1 MATYSSSSLLL
12 GVSLL
17 ALTAC
22 TNPAEALPGTSA
34 PPGID
39 LGPSSRVQSAVVV
52 ADAGAAARRRADVR
66 LVHDGSADAHAV
78 GVVNA
83 VDPTQHK
90 INLTHDPIP
99 SIGWPSMTM
108 EFPVA
113 PSVDLSGVTPGSRVN
128 FTMEKGKNGMY
139 EIQSVQPV
147 GAKR

>member
-1 MATYSSSSLLL
+1 MTTYSFSSLVF

-22 TNPAEALPGTSA
+22 TNPAEALSGTSA

-39 LGPSSRVQSAVVV
+39 LGPSSRVQATVVV
-52 ADAGAAARRRADVR
+52 ADASDAARRSGGVR
-66 LVHDGSADAHAV
+66 LAHDSHADAHAV

-83 VDPTQHK
+83 VDPAQHK
-90 INLTHDPIP
+90 INLTHEPIP

>member
-1 MATYSSSSLLL
+1 MATYSFSSLLF

-22 TNPAEALPGTSA
+22 TNPAEAVPGTSG

-39 LGPSSRVQSAVVV
+39 LGPSSRVQAAVVV
-52 ADAGAAARRRADVR
+52 ADASDAARRSADVR
-66 LVHDGSADAHAV
+66 LVHDGRAEAHAV

-83 VDPTQHK
+83 VEPAQHK
-90 INLTHDPIP
+90 INLTHEPIQ

-113 PSVDLSGVTPGSRVN
+113 PSVDLTGVKPGSRVD
-128 FTMEKGKNGMY
+128 FTLEKGKNGMY